1 MRLNRLTI
9 RVLYAKVIDN
19 KNIFGLNQIYIIHHM
34 TPTLYPKERQIM
46 DFIAQFIQRFGF
58 APTLKEIGGS
68 LGMSSVATVHEHLDR
83 LRQKGYIKKLDGT
96 SRGIEIIK
104 ENYRINS
111 SISSVELPVLG
122 YIAAGSPLEP
132 YTDPNYYI
140 SVAPSIVSSNKPHY
154 VLQVKGTSM
163 IDDGILDG
171 DYVVIQHQDDAQNGD
186 IVVALLPNGLATLK
200 RIYFEKDRIKLMP
213 ANAAMSPIF
222 TTHVKI
228 QGRVVGLIRKFN

>member
-1 MRLNRLTI
+1 
-9 RVLYAKVIDN
+9 
-19 KNIFGLNQIYIIHHM
+19 M

-46 DFIAQFIQRFGF
+46 DYICQFIQRSGF
-58 APTLKEIGGS
+58 APTLKEIGTE
-68 LGMSSVATVHEHLDR
+68 LNMSSVATVHEHVEN
-83 LRQKGYIKKLDGT
+83 LRQKGFIRKLEGT
-96 SRGIEIIK
+96 ARGLEVIS
-104 ENYRINS
+104 ENYRVNAPAS
-111 SISSVELPVLG
+111 SIELPVLG
-122 YIAAGSPLEP
+122 YIAAGAPLEP
-132 YTDPNYYI
+132 YTDPNYYLT
-140 SVAPSIVSSNKPHY
+140 VAPSIVSSNKPHY

-213 ANAAMSPIF
+213 ANTTMSPIF

-228 QGRVVGLIRKFN
+228 QGRVVGLIRKFS